1 MLRGL
6 AEYLVLRNEFWGWVF
21 AVQVA
26 GVLVGSGQVG
36 VGLGDGTTATGVEAV
51 GLGVATS

>member
-6 AEYLVLRNEFWGWVF
+6 AEYLVLRIEFWGWVF

-26 GVLVGSGQVG
+26 EVLVGSGQVG

-51 GLGVATS
+51 GVATS